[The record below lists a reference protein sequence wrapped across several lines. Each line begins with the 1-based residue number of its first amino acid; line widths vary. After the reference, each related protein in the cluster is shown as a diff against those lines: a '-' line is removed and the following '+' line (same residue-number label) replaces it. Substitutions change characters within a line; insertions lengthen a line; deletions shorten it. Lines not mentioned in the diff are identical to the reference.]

1 MRPKSPPSVV
11 CLILLFVAAFG
22 LTACNRE
29 NGVEAAPEDRTTSLS
44 QSERD
49 FMMEAAQADLAE
61 IDMAQVALQNSGT
74 GDVKDFAN
82 MIKSDHT
89 SALEDLREMMK
100 DTNVPQPKSI
110 PVELQKDISRMRSLT
125 GGEFDREF
133 VNMIVS
139 EHQKAIE
146 MFRDQQS
153 TAQNQDVKKY
163 VEDTLPTLEM
173 HLEKAQRL
181 QTKVFSTPDRR
192 SRWPV

>member
-1 MRPKSPPSVV
+1 MRPKGLLSVV
-11 CLILLFVAAFG
+11 CLILTFVAAFG
-22 LTACNRE
+22 LAACNRE

-82 MIKSDHT
+82 MIKIDHT
-89 SALEDLREMMK
+89 SALEDLTELMK

-110 PVELQKDISRMRSLT
+110 PVELQQDISRMRSLT

-163 VEDTLPTLEM
+163 VEDTLPRLEM

>member
-82 MIKSDHT
+82 MIKIDHT
-89 SALEDLREMMK
+89 SALEDLTELMK

-110 PVELQKDISRMRSLT
+110 PVELQQDISRMRGLT

-163 VEDTLPTLEM
+163 VEDTLPRLEM

>member
-1 MRPKSPPSVV
+1 MRPQGLLSVV
-11 CLILLFVAAFG
+11 CLILTFVAAFG
-22 LTACNRE
+22 LAACNRE

-82 MIKSDHT
+82 MIKIDHT
-89 SALEDLREMMK
+89 SALEDLTELMK

-110 PVELQKDISRMRSLT
+110 PVELQQDISRMRSLT

-163 VEDTLPTLEM
+163 VEDTLPRLEM

>member
-89 SALEDLREMMK
+89 SALEDLTELMK

-110 PVELQKDISRMRSLT
+110 PVELQQDISRMRSLT